1 MWDAGLEHSHCI
13 DVSCTGP
20 LPSSTPYTAPLHA
33 HYVFPM
39 CPRDLQPIRLLAV
52 VVAKNAVGSSW
63 RKTLGTR
70 EWSRVPDSEK
80 AMVREGAMQLLLNGE
95 GGRLDARAEWPG
107 CQRSS
112 IAAGRVGVGD
122 MQLLTHPL

>member
-1 MWDAGLEHSHCI
+1 MQTPHS
-13 DVSCTGP
+13 VAASGTGT
-20 LPSSTPYTAPLHA
+20 LPSPTPIWHPYALPKCSLC
-33 HYVFPM
+33 Y
-39 CPRDLQPIRLLAV
+39 RISQPIRLLAV

-95 GGRLDARAEWPG
+95 ATACAPIVTIRGGMVQRVVGGKGHAAAAE
-107 CQRSS
+107 R
-112 IAAGRVGVGD
+112 
-122 MQLLTHPL
+122 